1 MKATVEKIENR
12 RATLTVEVEP
22 ETVARALDHAYRH
35 LVQRVQIPGF
45 RKGRAPRFLVE
56 RHLGKAA
63 LYEEALDHLL
73 PEAYSQAVAETGIE
87 PIDRPQLNIETFSEE
102 QGLRFT
108 AEVEV
113 KPEVDLG
120 DYRSLRVEVPV
131 ATVTEEDV
139 QQELERWRELR
150 ATLEP
155 AGEDAVA
162 EKGMVAVLDL
172 EGTLDGQPIP
182 NGQAEDYTV
191 ELGAGRLLDG
201 VEEQI
206 LGMRPGEE
214 KDVPVTFPADHP
226 EESLRGKTATFHIRL
241 KELKRKVLPPLDD
254 EFAQDVAGLSSLQE
268 LRAQVEKELTRI
280 AQEQARADLRRQ
292 VVQKV
297 VEGARL
303 EVPETLVRRQVEDRI
318 NSLENRLRRQGDS
331 LESYLQA
338 TNQTREQLAESLR
351 PQAVEDVRTDLVLD
365 AVAKAEGIE
374 ATDAEIQAELRSL
387 AAAMGQPYQR
397 VRQQFAR
404 SGLVLDVA
412 ENIRRRKTI
421 DWLVEQATGQAAG
434 AAATGGEAAEGQPV
448 EAAATEAAVTGAP
461 AGPGRQGQE
470 GPVAEGARTPD
481 TPEAA
486 GASTGTT
493 E

>member
-12 RATLTVEVEP
+12 RATLSVEVEP
-22 ETVARALDHAYRH
+22 EAVARALDHAYRH
-35 LVQRVQIPGF
+35 LVHRVQIPGF

-87 PIDRPQLNIETFSEE
+87 PIDRPELKIETFSEE

-120 DYRSLRVEVPV
+120 DYRSVRVEVPPV
-131 ATVTEEDV
+131 HVTAEDV
-139 QQELERWRELR
+139 DRELERWRELQ

-172 EGTLDGQPIP
+172 AGTLDGEPIP
-182 NGQAEDYTV
+182 NGQATDYMV
-191 ELGAGRLLDG
+191 ELGSGRLLDG
-201 VEEQI
+201 VEEQ
-206 LGMRPGEE
+206 LVGMRPGEE
-214 KDVPVTFPADHP
+214 KDVPVTFPDDHP
-226 EESLRGKTATFHIRL
+226 DERLRGKTATFHIRL
-241 KELKRKVLPPLDD
+241 KELKRKQLPALDD
-254 EFAQDVAGLSSLQE
+254 DFARDVAGVASLQE
-268 LRAQVEKELTRI
+268 LRQQVEKELTRI
-280 AQEQARADLRRQ
+280 AEERARAEVRQQ

-318 NSLENRLRRQGDS
+318 RNLENRLRRQGDD
-331 LESYLQA
+331 LEGYLKA
-338 TNQTREQLAESLR
+338 TGQTREQLEASLR

-374 ATDAEIQAELRSL
+374 ASDAEVEAELRTL
-387 AAAMGQPYQR
+387 AAAMGQPYAK
-397 VRQQFAR
+397 VRQQFVR

-412 ENIRRRKTI
+412 ETVRRRKTI
-421 DWLVEQATGQAAG
+421 DWLVARATGQAAG
-434 AAATGGEAAEGQPV
+434 EAQGEAGDAAGAGEAAAG
-448 EAAATEAAVTGAP
+448 AAAPGASTEAA
-461 AGPGRQGQE
+461 R
-470 GPVAEGARTPD
+470 
-481 TPEAA
+481 
-486 GASTGTT
+486 
-493 E
+493 

>member
-12 RATLTVEVEP
+12 RVTLTVKVEP
-22 ETVARALDHAYRH
+22 EVVARALDHAYRH
-35 LVQRVQIPGF
+35 LVHRVHIPGF

-87 PIDRPQLNIETFSEE
+87 PIDRPQLNIETFDEQ

-113 KPEVDLG
+113 KPEVELA
-120 DYRSLRVEVPV
+120 DYRSLRVEVPA
-131 ATVTEEDV
+131 ATITDEDV
-139 QQELERWRELR
+139 DRELERWRELQT
-150 ATLEP
+150 TLEP
-155 AGEDAVA
+155 AGDDAVA

-172 EGTLDGQPIP
+172 DGTLDGKPIP
-182 NGQAEDYTV
+182 NGQAEDYMV
-191 ELGAGRLLDG
+191 ELGTGGLLDG

-214 KDVPVTFPADHP
+214 KDVPVTFPEDHP

-254 EFAQDVAGLSSLQE
+254 DFAQDVAGVSSLQE
-268 LRAQVEKELTRI
+268 LRDQVEKELTRI
-280 AQEQARADLRRQ
+280 AQEQARAEVRRQ
-292 VVQKV
+292 VIQKV

-331 LESYLQA
+331 LESYLKA
-338 TNQTREQLAESLR
+338 TNQTREQLEESLR

-374 ATDAEIQAELRSL
+374 ATAAEIETELRSL

-397 VRQQFAR
+397 VRDQFTR
-404 SGLVLDVA
+404 SGVVLDVA

-421 DWLVEQATGQAAG
+421 DWLVERATGQATSQAATAVGLEAEDGSGEAAAAAG
-434 AAATGGEAAEGQPV
+434 AAADAAGSV
-448 EAAATEAAVTGAP
+448 EETPGASTEAA
-461 AGPGRQGQE
+461 Q
-470 GPVAEGARTPD
+470 
-481 TPEAA
+481 
-486 GASTGTT
+486 
-493 E
+493 